1 VSRHR
6 WEFDLEDGR
15 HIVEFQQGYFLGNR
29 KITVDG
35 AKTTERGR
43 PFMDHSGQYPVRLDG
58 HGAAVWVTTN
68 GFTYAFDLVVD
79 GKSVTSG
86 RTATR
91 VPRPP
96 LGGPRQ
102 MQALGVV
109 AAVIAIP
116 LAFVAWSQ
124 GFDEYRYQNASA
136 TASGVIEAKSTST
149 GRYSTSYLLS
159 YAFVDRAGL
168 IRRGRD
174 SVSRASYDAA
184 RPGTTRISVDYLR
197 DDPSVSR
204 FSGKDNVVT
213 VILLTAAA
221 AGVAAT
227 GGYLYWAGRREA
239 AMLVRLN
246 GIGQSTTATVTKV
259 KAMFMRGVGKVVR
272 IEYEYDD
279 PFGKRRRGRGPL
291 MYPAEGSLYS
301 VGGTVRIL
309 IDPDR
314 PGDSALP

>member
-15 HIVEFQQGYFLGNR
+15 HVVEFEQGYFLGNR
-29 KITVDG
+29 KITIDG

-43 PFMDHSGQYPVRLDG
+43 PFMDHSGQYPIRLEG

-68 GFTYAFDLVVD
+68 GFTYSFDLVVD

-86 RTATR
+86 RTAAR

-109 AAVIAIP
+109 AALIAIP
-116 LAFVAWSQ
+116 LAFIAWSQ
-124 GFDEYRYQNASA
+124 GFDEYRYENASA
-136 TASGVIEAKSTST
+136 TASGVVDDKWTSAGRSSTT
-149 GRYSTSYLLS
+149 YHLS
-159 YAFVDRAGL
+159 YAFVDRVGL
-168 IRRGRD
+168 IRRGSD

-184 RPGTTRISVDYLR
+184 RPGTTRVSIVYLQ
-197 DDPSVSR
+197 DDPSVNR
-204 FSGKDNVVT
+204 FSGKDNVLT
-213 VILLTAAA
+213 VVLLASGAAA
-221 AGVAAT
+221 VAAT
-227 GGYLYWAGRREA
+227 GGYLFWAGRREA
-239 AMLVRLN
+239 AMIVRLN
-246 GIGQSTTATVTKV
+246 GIGQPATATVTKV
-259 KAMFMRGVGKVVR
+259 KAMFMKGVGDVVR
-272 IEYEYDD
+272 IEYAYDD

-291 MYPAEGSLYS
+291 MYPAEGTLYS
-301 VGGTVRIL
+301 VGGSVRIL

-314 PGDSALP
+314 PGDNALP

>member
-1 VSRHR
+1 MSRHH

-15 HIVEFQQGYFLGNR
+15 HIVEFEQGYFLGNR

-35 AKTTERGR
+35 TTTTERGR
-43 PFMDHSGQYPVRLDG
+43 PFMDHSGQYPIRLEG

-102 MQALGVV
+102 MQVLGAV

-116 LAFVAWSQ
+116 LAFTAWSQ

-136 TASGVIEAKSTST
+136 TASGVVEAKSTSA
-149 GRYSTSYLLS
+149 GRYGTSYLLS
-159 YAFVDRAGL
+159 YAFVDGAGL

-174 SVSRASYDAA
+174 SVSRGSYDAA
-184 RPGTTRISVDYLR
+184 QIGTTRVSVVYLR
-197 DDPSVSR
+197 DDPSVNR
-204 FSGKDNVVT
+204 FSGKDNVLT
-213 VILLTAAA
+213 VVLLAVGAAA
-221 AGVAAT
+221 SAVT
-227 GGYLYWAGRREA
+227 GGYLFWAGRREA

-246 GIGQSTTATVTKV
+246 EIGQSATATVTKV
-259 KAMFMRGVGKVVR
+259 KAMIMRGVGQVIRV
-272 IEYEYDD
+272 EYAYED
-279 PFGKRRRGRGPL
+279 PFGKRRKGRGPL
-291 MYPAEGSLYS
+291 MYPTEGATYS
-301 VGGTVRIL
+301 VGGSVRIL

-314 PGDSALP
+314 PGDSVLP

>member
-15 HIVEFQQGYFLGNR
+15 HIVEFEQGYFLGNR

-43 PFMDHSGQYPVRLDG
+43 PFMDHSGQYPVRLEG

-68 GFTYAFDLVVD
+68 GFTYQFDLVVD

-96 LGGPRQ
+96 LGGPSQ
-102 MQALGVV
+102 MKALGVIAVVV
-109 AAVIAIP
+109 AVP

-124 GFDEYRYQNASA
+124 GFDEYRYQSASA
-136 TASGVIEAKSTST
+136 TTSGVVEAKSTT
-149 GRYSTSYLLS
+149 AGRYGTTYYLS

-168 IRRGRD
+168 IRRGSD
-174 SVSRASYDAA
+174 STSRASYDAA
-184 RPGTTRISVDYLR
+184 RPGTTRVSVVYLR
-197 DDPSVSR
+197 DDPSVNR
-204 FSGKDNVVT
+204 FSGKNNVFT
-213 VILLTAAA
+213 VVFLATAAA
-221 AGVAAT
+221 AAAAT
-227 GGYLYWAGRREA
+227 GGYLFWAGRREA

-246 GIGQSTTATVTKV
+246 EIGQPATATVTKI
-259 KAMFMRGVGKVVR
+259 KAMFMKGVGDVVR
-272 IEYEYDD
+272 IEYAFDD
-279 PFGKRRRGRGPL
+279 PFGKRRKGRGPL
-291 MYPAEGSLYS
+291 MYPAEGTLYS
-301 VGGTVRIL
+301 VGGPARIL
-309 IDPDR
+309 VDPDR
-314 PGDSALP
+314 PGDSVLP

>member
-1 VSRHR
+1 MSRHR

-43 PFMDHSGQYPVRLDG
+43 PFMDHSGQYPIRLEG

-91 VPRPP
+91 VPRPW

-102 MQALGVV
+102 MQASGVV

-136 TASGVIEAKSTST
+136 TASGVVEAKSTT
-149 GRYSTSYLLS
+149 AGRYGTTYYLS
-159 YAFVDRAGL
+159 YAFVDRTGL
-168 IRRGRD
+168 IRRGSD
-174 SVSRASYDAA
+174 STTRASYDAA
-184 RPGTTRISVDYLR
+184 RPGTTRVSVVYLQNE
-197 DDPSVSR
+197 PSVNR
-204 FSGKDNVVT
+204 FSGKDNVLT
-213 VILLTAAA
+213 VVVLSAAA
-221 AGVAAT
+221 AAVAAT
-227 GGYLYWAGRREA
+227 GGYLFWAGRREA

-246 GIGQSTTATVTKV
+246 GIGQYATATVTKV
-259 KAMFMRGVGKVVR
+259 KSMFMKGVGDVVR
-272 IEYEYDD
+272 IEYAYED
-279 PFGKRRRGRGPL
+279 PFGKRRKGRGPL
-291 MYPAEGSLYS
+291 MYPTEGALYS
-301 VGGTVRIL
+301 VGASVRIL

-314 PGDSALP
+314 PGDSVLP